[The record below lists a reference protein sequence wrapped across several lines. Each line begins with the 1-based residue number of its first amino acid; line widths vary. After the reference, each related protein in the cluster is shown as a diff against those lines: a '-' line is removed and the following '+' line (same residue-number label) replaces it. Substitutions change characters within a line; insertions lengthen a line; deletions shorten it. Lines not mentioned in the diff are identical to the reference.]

1 MKEGGIYLIID
12 EHNSHCGITDR
23 LKVAVGLCYVA
34 QQNNI
39 NFKFIHRAGFDLRD
53 FLIPNKINWSAEL
66 SDITRLPWRK
76 KGIIYSPPFNN
87 FPIFKDKTQYICK
100 DYKGKNI
107 IEMKGVPDWQK
118 VWRDLFWDMF
128 KPTPRV
134 LDTLAQIR
142 MPDRYAVV
150 NVRFINSLGFCEAT
164 NYNTP
169 FPAEIQERIIQS
181 VLSKVT
187 ECERESDVP
196 IVLYSDSVRFLRIAK
211 EKGYQTCNPDGVG
224 HIMTKGVGEMVNL
237 MTFVFMLQM
246 SRAEKVYSIL
256 NLEELP
262 SNSLYKSQYPRYAAI
277 IGDKPFIRL

>member
-23 LKVAVGLCYVA
+23 LKAAVGLCYVA

-39 NFKFIHRAGFDLRD
+39 NFKFIHCAGFDLRD
-53 FLIPNKINWSAEL
+53 FLIPNKINWSADL

-164 NYNTP
+164 NYNAP

-181 VLSKVT
+181 VLSKVA

-196 IVLYSDSVRFLRIAK
+196 IVLYSDSVKFLRIAK